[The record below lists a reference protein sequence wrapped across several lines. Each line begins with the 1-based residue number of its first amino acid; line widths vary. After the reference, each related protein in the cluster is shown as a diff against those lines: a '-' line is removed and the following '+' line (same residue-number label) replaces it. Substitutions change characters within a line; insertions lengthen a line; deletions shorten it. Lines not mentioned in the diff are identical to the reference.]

1 MSKKDKKPPGPFI
14 REDFDLGLA
23 MPSLKQ
29 FNIDDL
35 KFRVYTLFDEDLLQE
50 FKAAVIKKFGKF
62 YPDETKKAV
71 LEAIKMWIANV
82 NK

>member
-14 REDFDLGLA
+14 REDFDLALA

-29 FNIDDL
+29 FTIDDL
-35 KFRVYTLFDEDLLQE
+35 KFRVYTLFDADLLQE
-50 FKAAVIKKFGKF
+50 FKAAVIKKYGTF

-71 LEAIKMWIANV
+71 LEAIKMWIAHV